1 MLICLLGLFTAGFG
15 LATTQYSV
23 LNCLF
28 IRYIFPAAPIAD
40 TTTMRRL
47 LWILWGMIIKWPR
60 RLLIDKLKRRAKL
73 IYPPTTTPSVIQL
86 TSHTMLKKGS
96 HNIFNEA
103 EAMRFIRART
113 NIPLPDVLDT
123 WAINEDYAYLVME
136 RVEGVPLRD
145 VFQKLSTAQ
154 KRTIAHELKA
164 FVDQMRAVVPQ
175 SHNYGTTG
183 IASVKGGTFRE
194 DRFDDEY
201 MGPFEDERAYHDW
214 RVSVVQ
220 AISTRHQPTMERL
233 KIIRKELQD
242 DHDIVFTHGDLNP
255 GNVLIKVLG
264 DGDVH
269 IVAVLDWEMAGWRP
283 AYWEYVKCMHCM
295 GGSDTEWGEF
305 VGMVLQKYEKEKA
318 LDDELQ
324 RLSGAAY

>member
-1 MLICLLGLFTAGFG
+1 
-15 LATTQYSV
+15 
-23 LNCLF
+23 
-28 IRYIFPAAPIAD
+28 
-40 TTTMRRL
+40 
-47 LWILWGMIIKWPR
+47 
-60 RLLIDKLKRRAKL
+60 
-73 IYPPTTTPSVIQL
+73 
-86 TSHTMLKKGS
+86 MLKKGS

-123 WAINEDYAYLVME
+123 WAINEDYAYLVMQ
-136 RVEGVPLRD
+136 RVEGVPLCD
-145 VFQKLSTAQ
+145 VFQKLSSAQ

-164 FVDQMRAVVPQ
+164 FVDQMRAIVVPQ
-175 SHNYGTTG
+175 SPGV
-183 IASVKGGTFRE
+183 ASVKGGTFRE

-255 GNVLIKVLG
+255 GNILVKVLG

-269 IVAVLDWEMAGWRP
+269 IAAVLDWEMAGWRS
-283 AYWEYVKCMHCM
+283 AYWEYVKCMHGM
-295 GGSDTEWGEF
+295 GGCDTEWGEF

-324 RLSGAAY
+324 RLSGDAY

>member
-1 MLICLLGLFTAGFG
+1 MTQLDSCDSAMCHRSCRDDREPRYSNTFLTPTNNAVQDHHESHVRSPTIGRRERLPHLAERQRSRCIPFG
-15 LATTQYSV
+15 
-23 LNCLF
+23 
-28 IRYIFPAAPIAD
+28 
-40 TTTMRRL
+40 
-47 LWILWGMIIKWPR
+47 
-60 RLLIDKLKRRAKL
+60 
-73 IYPPTTTPSVIQL
+73 
-86 TSHTMLKKGS
+86 
-96 HNIFNEA
+96 
-103 EAMRFIRART
+103 
-113 NIPLPDVLDT
+113 
-123 WAINEDYAYLVME
+123 
-136 RVEGVPLRD
+136 
-145 VFQKLSTAQ
+145 Q

-164 FVDQMRAVVPQ
+164 FVDQMRTIVVPQ

-242 DHDIVFTHGDLNP
+242 DHDIVFTHGDLNL

-295 GGSDTEWGEF
+295 GGCDTEWGEF

-324 RLSGAAY
+324 RLSGDAY